1 MFFNF
6 SLISFPKHSYSLSF
20 FTPTLYQEL
29 AAFLH
34 HRGDFHRQ
42 RKSHWSD
49 HWMFRIH
56 AGHTWRFWCFHF
68 GRWRCFWASFEKFFD
83 EIAQANYRWELT
95 EEQGKYFERYLR
107 LTRRQ
112 KTQNKYYI
120 LTSVPLYIKSAIGFR
135 SFVCCNWSES
145 LIWHKTLS
153 LLLGPMLIDVHLSSI
168 VHQFLQWLYIC
179 IPTGNEM
186 FLRTWPT
193 NAYPYVGCRNMRRRQ
208 LSVY

>member
-1 MFFNF
+1 M
-6 SLISFPKHSYSLSF
+6 LSHDK
-20 FTPTLYQEL
+20 TQGDTRKKWKPQKRWEEL
-29 AAFLH
+29 EST
-34 HRGDFHRQ
+34 DDT
-42 RKSHWSD
+42 RKQTEHE
-49 HWMFRIH
+49 WMNKTKTTRDKERDANHQIK
-56 AGHTWRFWCFHF
+56 RWCFHF

-83 EIAQANYRWELT
+83 EIVKANYRWELT

-107 LTRRQ
+107 LTSRQ
-112 KTQNKYYI
+112 KTQNKYHI

-135 SFVCCNWSES
+135 SFGCCNWSES

-193 NAYPYVGCRNMRRRQ
+193 NAYPYVGCRNTRRRQ